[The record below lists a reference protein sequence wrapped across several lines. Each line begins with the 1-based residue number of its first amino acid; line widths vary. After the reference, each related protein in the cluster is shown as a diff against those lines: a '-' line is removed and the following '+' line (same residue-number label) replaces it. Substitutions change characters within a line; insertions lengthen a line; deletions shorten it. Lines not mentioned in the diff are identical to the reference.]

1 MSPDIE
7 FIKSERSLSKEKSIL
22 FQIQSFIFYSSEND
36 KLHEP
41 GQGLNTTSPVNL
53 NTRIN
58 SVEQGNSGKK
68 IKIIIE
74 IFKPT
79 KFQKKNCY

>member
-1 MSPDIE
+1 MINSTNQD
-7 FIKSERSLSKEKSIL
+7 KDW
-22 FQIQSFIFYSSEND
+22 IQSFIFYSSEND

-41 GQGLNTTSPVNL
+41 GQGLNTTSSVNL

-68 IKIIIE
+68 IKIMIE

-79 KFQKKNCY
+79 KFQKKLLLIC